1 MTPDQISADKIKAM
15 RAAFEE
21 AVNSIRSASTLKAV
35 QDAIAAGDIDR
46 LIRILGLDE
55 TTFAPLTEA
64 LRDSYMTGGQFAAD
78 ILTPIPT
85 VDGPVVFRF
94 DMTATSA
101 AQWIASESSR
111 LIVEILEDQR
121 DMVRSVIAAGTQ
133 AGIGPRQQALDL
145 IGRVGA
151 DGVRRGGFIG
161 LTNQQAQWVKNAR
174 RDLELLTAT
183 PDEIAEWFNSRGLV
197 QPENYNPARSYMGRA
212 LRDRRFDATFRR
224 LFKEG
229 KTPTA
234 AQIDAAITA
243 MQSRAQKYR
252 GDTIARNEAIRGL
265 RAGQAEGMAQA
276 ISKGD
281 IDPQDVSKDWD
292 STGDGRTRDTH
303 LMMEGQRKRLNEPF
317 EFPLGGQA
325 MYPGDDSLN
334 APASELI
341 QCRCRVIYR
350 VDFIG
355 RAIRMEGFR

>member
-1 MTPDQISADKIKAM
+1 MTADSISADKIKAM

-21 AVNSIRSASTLKAV
+21 AVNSIRSAATLKSV
-35 QDAIAAGDIDR
+35 QDAIAAGDVER

-64 LRDSYMTGGQFAAD
+64 LRDSYLTGGQFAAD

-94 DMTATSA
+94 DLTATSS
-101 AQWIASESSR
+101 AQWIATESSR
-111 LIVEILEDQR
+111 LIVEILDDQR
-121 DMVRSVIAAGTQ
+121 EMVRSVIAAGTQ

-145 IGRVGA
+145 IGRVGT

-161 LTNQQAQWVKNAR
+161 LTNQQAQWVRNAR
-174 RDLELLTAT
+174 TELEAG
-183 PDEIAEWFNSRGLV
+183 DS
-197 QPENYNPARSYMGRA
+197 NYFTRA
-212 LRDRRFDATFRR
+212 LRDKRFDATFRR

-252 GDTIARNEAIRGL
+252 GDTIARTEAIRGL

-276 ISKGD
+276 IAKGD
-281 IDPQDVSKDWD
+281 IDPRDVTKEWD
-292 STGDGRTRDTH
+292 STMDGRTRDTH
-303 LMMEGQRKRLNEPF
+303 RIMEEQRKRLYEPF

-334 APASELI
+334 APAGELI
-341 QCRCRVIYR
+341 QCRCRVVYR